1 MGNSLQD
8 QLLKAGLADAKQA
21 RKAAA
26 GKTPKK
32 KKKKGQAPEL
42 SASAQA
48 ARQAMAE
55 KADRDRELNQRRKA
69 EAEQRALMAQVRQL
83 IEQNRLPREDGEIGY
98 HFQDGGKV
106 RKLFVTQAVFD
117 QLGKGRADI
126 VRLDDGY
133 EVVAEDVAEKIRAR
147 CEDCVIPRNAEPSQ
161 AEDDDYYKDFQVPD
175 DLMW

>member
-1 MGNSLQD
+1 MANSLQD

-26 GKTPKK
+26 GKAPKK

-55 KADRDRELNQRRKA
+55 KAERDRQLNQQRKV
-69 EAEQRALMAQVRQL
+69 EAEQKALMAQVRQL
-83 IEQNRLPREDGEIGY
+83 VEQNRLPRDEGEIGY
-98 HFQDGGKV
+98 HFQDGAKV

-133 EVVAEDVAEKIRAR
+133 EVVPEGIADKIRVR
-147 CEDCVIPRNAEPSQ
+147 CEDCVIPRNAEQ
-161 AEDDDYYKDFQVPD
+161 AAPDEDDPYKDYQVPD